1 MARSGRVY
9 VQEEYAGMIRETD
22 DGYEFSY
29 DREYLA
35 KGDAVSISLT
45 LPLREQQSLNKVVT
59 VRKKERYYNMFVD
72 LKDTRWC
79 GFTMGKNDE
88 CSYLESLEFF

>member
-9 VQEEYAGMIRETD
+9 VQDEYAGMIRETD

-29 DREYLA
+29 DREYLS

-45 LPLREQQSLNKVVT
+45 LPLREQQSLNKDEIVWKT
-59 VRKKERYYNMFVD
+59 KAQYYNMFVE
-72 LKDTRWC
+72 LKDT
-79 GFTMGKNDE
+79 
-88 CSYLESLEFF
+88 LERDWI

>member
-9 VQEEYAGMIRETD
+9 VQEEYAGMIHETD

-35 KGDAVSISLT
+35 KDDAVSISLT
-45 LPLREQQSLNKVVT
+45 LPLREQQSLNKDEI
-59 VRKKERYYNMFVD
+59 VRKTKEQYYDMFVN
-72 LKDTRWC
+72 LKAT
-79 GFTMGKNDE
+79 
-88 CSYLESLEFF
+88 LERDWI

>member
-9 VQEEYAGMIRETD
+9 VQDEYAGMIRETD

-29 DREYLA
+29 DREYLS

-45 LPLREQQSLNKVVT
+45 LPLSEQQSLNKDEIVWKT
-59 VRKKERYYNMFVD
+59 KAQYYNMFVE
-72 LKDTRWC
+72 LKDT
-79 GFTMGKNDE
+79 
-88 CSYLESLEFF
+88 LERDWL

>member
-45 LPLREQQSLNKVVT
+45 LPLREQQSLNKDEI
-59 VRKKERYYNMFVD
+59 VRKTKAQYYDMFVE
-72 LKDTRWC
+72 LKDT
-79 GFTMGKNDE
+79 
-88 CSYLESLEFF
+88 LERDWI

>member
-9 VQEEYAGMIRETD
+9 VQEEYAGMIHETD

-35 KGDAVSISLT
+35 KDGAVSISLT
-45 LPLREQQSLNKVVT
+45 LPLREQQSLNKDEIVWKT
-59 VRKKERYYNMFVD
+59 KAQYYDMFVE
-72 LKDTRWC
+72 LKDT
-79 GFTMGKNDE
+79 
-88 CSYLESLEFF
+88 LERDWI

>member
-45 LPLREQQSLNKVVT
+45 LPLREQQSLNKDEIVWKT
-59 VRKKERYYNMFVD
+59 KAQYYDMFVE
-72 LKDTRWC
+72 LKDT
-79 GFTMGKNDE
+79 
-88 CSYLESLEFF
+88 LERDWI

>member
-72 LKDTRWC
+72 LKDTR
-79 GFTMGKNDE
+79 
-88 CSYLESLEFF
+88 